1 MGRQDFSGRNIP
13 RFWDR
18 RTEDTNKS
26 MGIILCRYLLPV
38 NCHGL
43 ERKDIVK
50 KQDSGR
56 VTSIAPLTLRIG
68 QVSQLGLQRTYFEEK
83 GGFERV
89 RVDLCSAQ

>member
-18 RTEDTNKS
+18 RTENRYKM
-26 MGIILCRYLLPV
+26 MGIIFCEGLLPV

-43 ERKDIVK
+43 ERGRITL

-56 VTSIAPLTLRIG
+56 VDDIAPLTLRIG
-68 QVSQLGLQRTYFEEK
+68 PVSQLGLKKTYFEGK

-89 RVDLCSAQ
+89 RVGLLSDQ